1 MENRYEC
8 NGKAIVLSIPVL
20 GPFPLTIEAKYVSSI
35 IDEGTEGSVL
45 RLDERLDFTSV
56 RIDVTASELD
66 AQVEAAGGSVIA

>member
-1 MENRYEC
+1 MNNRYEC

-20 GPFPLTIEAKYVSSI
+20 GAFPLTIEAKYVSSI

-45 RLDERLDFTSV
+45 RFDERLDLTSV

-66 AQVEAAGGSVIA
+66 AQVEAAGGSVVA